1 MNSVGLGSVAKE
13 YVGKTVKA
21 TKVAGGKHLE
31 FKPNSPLLNERGIT
45 DMWCYTNPKTGD
57 PMLYLEGEKGN
68 LIREFNLK
76 NQLDQVKNYFNKANT
91 RRNNTRNLERQ
102 EKELSKM
109 LEDAEDKISYRSINR
124 DDGVYT
130 YNGKE
135 YWNYASALDAA
146 LEGKPELKEAV
157 KQRED
162 IRRELQLAPY
172 HSVHYFG

>member
-1 MNSVGLGSVAKE
+1 MNSVGLSSVAKE

-76 NQLDQVKNYFNKANT
+76 NQLDQVKNYFNKANA
-91 RRNNTRNLERQ
+91 RRNNTRKLERQ

-146 LEGKPELKEAV
+146 LEGKPELRDVV
-157 KQRED
+157 KQRD
-162 IRRELQLAPY
+162 KIRFELHSAPY
-172 HSVHYFG
+172 HNYFW